1 MEYHWLGRGEID
13 YYIGRT
19 SDETLHA
26 VSGAVSGIFS
36 SIIVCPLDVIKTRLQ
51 LRPRN
56 CVVGERV
63 KVYKGFYNTFLR
75 IWLEEGVRGF
85 YRGLGPL
92 MAGYFPTWSIYFTI
106 YQRCKDI
113 YGHSDNSEC
122 NSLGSLIVNIKSAI
136 TAGSVSSVLTS
147 PIWIVKTRLMSQNS
161 YSYIYYR
168 NAFDAF
174 WKMYKNEGIFS
185 FYKGL
190 VPSLIGVTHVAI
202 QFPLYEF
209 LKDVFSID
217 ILDLEKPLWFKVI
230 LASVI
235 SKMVAGSITYP
246 HEVIRT
252 RIQTQIY
259 YKDSQKTQ
267 YRGVFHT
274 FFRIYYEEGW
284 KSLYSGMGTNLIRTV
299 PVSMVM
305 LLSFEILNKW
315 LFQIKH
321 RHHEYIN

>member
-1 MEYHWLGRGEID
+1 MK
-13 YYIGRT
+13 
-19 SDETLHA
+19 A
-26 VSGAVSGIFS
+26 
-36 SIIVCPLDVIKTRLQ
+36 
-51 LRPRN
+51 
-56 CVVGERV
+56 
-63 KVYKGFYNTFLR
+63 YKGFYNTLLR
-75 IWLEEGVRGF
+75 IWFEEGIRGF

-92 MAGYFPTWSIYFTI
+92 MAGYFPTWGIYFTI
-106 YQRCKDI
+106 YERCKDI
-113 YGHSDNSEC
+113 YGRSYNSE
-122 NSLGSLIVNIKSAI
+122 SIQKASLIVNMKSAI
-136 TAGSVSSVLTS
+136 TAGSISSILTN

-161 YSYIYYR
+161 HSYIYYR
-168 NAFDAF
+168 NTFDAF
-174 WKMYKNEGIFS
+174 RKMYTNEGIFS

-209 LKDVFSID
+209 LKDVFFID
-217 ILDLEKPLWFKVI
+217 IVDFEKPLLFKVV

-252 RIQTQIY
+252 RIQTQMY
-259 YKDSQKTQ
+259 HKDSPKIQ

-274 FFRIYYEEGW
+274 FCRIYYEEGW
-284 KSLYSGMGTNLIRTV
+284 KSFYSGMGTNLIRTV

-305 LLSFEILNKW
+305 LLTFEILNKW